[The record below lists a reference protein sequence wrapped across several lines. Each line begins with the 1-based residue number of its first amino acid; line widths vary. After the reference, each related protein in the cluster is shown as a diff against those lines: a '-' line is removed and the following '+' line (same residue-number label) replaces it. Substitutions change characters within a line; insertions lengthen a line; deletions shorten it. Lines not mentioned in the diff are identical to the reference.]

1 MINFNKK
8 HLYIMTMIITIFSAL
23 TLAGCTSSNMLIVPD
38 GSKRVPI
45 NRDTTINGANI
56 HQGLISKH
64 DEAA

>member
-8 HLYIMTMIITIFSAL
+8 HLHIMTMIITIFSAL
-23 TLAGCTSSNMLIVPD
+23 TLAGCTNANKLIVPD

-45 NRDTTINGANI
+45 NRDATINGANI
-56 HQGLISKH
+56 HQGLIVKH

>member
-1 MINFNKK
+1 
-8 HLYIMTMIITIFSAL
+8 MTMIITIFSAL
-23 TLAGCTSSNMLIVPD
+23 TLAGCTRSNMLIVPD